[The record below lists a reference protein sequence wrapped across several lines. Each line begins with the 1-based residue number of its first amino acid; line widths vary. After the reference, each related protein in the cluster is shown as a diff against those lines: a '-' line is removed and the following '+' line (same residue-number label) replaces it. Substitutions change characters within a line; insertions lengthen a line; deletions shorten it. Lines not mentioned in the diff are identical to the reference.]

1 MNADRMPLEIAFLLV
16 VEFLFGVGYNVFV
29 AWSHEHNLMHVS
41 TSVVAGVIGT
51 LLLPTAIWFDHDFK
65 FWQIGILL
73 TACFT
78 ASGIPMIVGSQKR
91 TVEEKDHKKR
101 RPWPTQAMRARDDAV
116 MDLSKMADDIA
127 EKSKLNKLTV
137 QDLPSY
143 VHKLHQVIGTL
154 KSV

>member
-1 MNADRMPLEIAFLLV
+1 MTQNTNNRQNKPNLEKCAVLLMSAL
-16 VEFLFGVGYNVFV
+16 EF
-29 AWSHEHNLMHVS
+29 AWS
-41 TSVVAGVIGT
+41 G
-51 LLLPTAIWFDHDFK
+51 
-65 FWQIGILL
+65 
-73 TACFT
+73 
-78 ASGIPMIVGSQKR
+78 
-91 TVEEKDHKKR
+91 
-101 RPWPTQAMRARDDAV
+101 PTQAMRARDDAV